1 MSWLPWH
8 FHIWIVNKWLSYD
21 YSRKEPASFGL
32 DLLENMSETSIA
44 HNLTMPVSADISDK
58 ASVFIRIRPE
68 NKKERQYKSKGHE
81 KYLADYNDTSVTMG
95 GRKVG
100 PNTKQYD
107 FPKLVLGPDCDQQ
120 EAYEKLGMEN
130 LLDNFLFN
138 NQDACILAYGQ
149 TGKSILDERNLLANK
164 I

>member
-1 MSWLPWH
+1 
-8 FHIWIVNKWLSYD
+8 
-21 YSRKEPASFGL
+21 
-32 DLLENMSETSIA
+32 
-44 HNLTMPVSADISDK
+44 MPVSGDSSDK

-68 NKKERQYKSKGHE
+68 NKKERQYKAKGHE

-120 EAYEKLGMEN
+120 VAYEKLGMEN

-149 TGKSILDERNLLANK
+149 TGRNVVEKNLGLTNK
-164 I
+164 FQEVAKPTLCLEMVSQENKY